1 MKKCPIILLVLMLN
15 AINLSA
21 QNRTIKGKVI
31 AEDLEALAIT
41 QIYINDTVLVG
52 KTDMSGL
59 FEIQIP
65 NAVKQ
70 IALRNVGIETT
81 VINLSDTCNSIEVI
95 MMHSITYD
103 FRTLKQ
109 VDRLRMRRFKKLPA
123 LRTQA
128 FEKGIFTS
136 DKACYYQQL
145 IPYYEKN

>member
-1 MKKCPIILLVLMLN
+1 MKKCPIILLVLMLT

-21 QNRTIKGKVI
+21 QNKTIKGKVI
-31 AEDLEALAIT
+31 AEDLETLAIT

-59 FEIQIP
+59 FEIRIP

-123 LRTQA
+123 LRKQA
-128 FEKGIFTS
+128 FEKGIFS
-136 DKACYYQQL
+136 SHKACCYQQL